1 MKFDCDICVVGAGA
15 AGLLAAAAAAN
26 SGASVLLLEKNRRVG
41 VKILASGG
49 THCNVTSTLTMPEL
63 GRAFGVRGERFLR
76 GALFGFGPEA
86 VRSLLLDQGVPTTE
100 QQWEKVFPTSMR
112 ASDVHGALLR
122 HMNESGADLRLN
134 SPVRTIEPGIDGG
147 FCIESPTESL
157 RCKRVIVT
165 TGGCSFPKTGTTGD
179 AYPWLEAMGHTVTPL
194 RPALVPLVV
203 KLDWVRSLT
212 GIAIEGALVRVTD
225 TDGKTLL
232 SRRRP
237 VLFTHRGIS
246 GPGAMDASGVLG
258 EAPSKRRLTID
269 WIPDVD
275 VGEVQRRLSPIRGDD
290 RPILHRLDDLLPRR
304 LITALMTEARIDP
317 TQTPSQLR
325 KNERNLLVES
335 LKACHIP
342 VAGNEG
348 FAKAEV
354 TAGGI
359 LLDEVSPRTME
370 SRKVPGLYLAGEVL
384 DLDALIGG
392 FSFQLAFSTGQLAGE
407 SAASF

>member
-1 MKFDCDICVVGAGA
+1 M
-15 AGLLAAAAAAN
+15 
-26 SGASVLLLEKNRRVG
+26 
-41 VKILASGG
+41 
-49 THCNVTSTLTMPEL
+49 
-63 GRAFGVRGERFLR
+63 
-76 GALFGFGPEA
+76 
-86 VRSLLLDQGVPTTE
+86 
-100 QQWEKVFPTSMR
+100 
-112 ASDVHGALLR
+112 
-122 HMNESGADLRLN
+122 
-134 SPVRTIEPGIDGG
+134 
-147 FCIESPTESL
+147 CIRDS
-157 RCKRVIVT
+157 
-165 TGGCSFPKTGTTGD
+165 
-179 AYPWLEAMGHTVTPL
+179 
-194 RPALVPLVV
+194 VPLVI

-232 SRRRP
+232 SRQRP

-258 EAPSKRRLTID
+258 EAPSQRRLTID

-275 VGEVQRRLSPIRGDD
+275 GSEVERRLSPIRDDD

-304 LITALMTEARIDP
+304 LITALMTEAQIDP
-317 TQTPSQLR
+317 AQTPSQLR
-325 KNERNLLVES
+325 KNERNLLVKS

-354 TAGGI
+354 TAGGV